1 MAVDIKSPQFPESI
15 FEGTLSSWLKKE
27 GQEIKQ
33 DEVLAEIETDKVVIE
48 VTAPTDGIMG
58 KIIVDEG
65 STIKSSEI
73 IGNYN
78 EQSGASNKVE
88 VETKKTESEINTV
101 VEPEEIIEEPKKLI
115 EEPAPNIAPTKVE
128 SDTNTSDIG
137 DQDLK
142 GFRMGPAAKK
152 LLKEKSV
159 PIENVASSSKK
170 GVITKKDV
178 MEASIDSEKPTE
190 NIKKDESKAVEES
203 KRVPMSRLRS
213 VVAERLLESQSQT
226 ASLTT
231 FNEVD
236 LHEIKAL
243 REKYKE
249 TFEDKFGVKLG
260 FMGMFL
266 KASSIALQE
275 MPIVNASI
283 DGKDIVYHGFQ
294 DIGVAVSTERGLVV
308 PVVRNVQNLTIA
320 EIEIA
325 IRDFSLKAREGKI
338 GIEDIT
344 GGTFTIS
351 NGGVFGSLIST
362 PILNPPQSAILGM
375 HKIQERP
382 VALNGSIEIRP
393 MMYLALTYDH
403 RLLDGK
409 DAVSFLVKIK
419 DVLES
424 PESMLLGV

>member
-78 EQSGASNKVE
+78 EQSGASNKVK

-101 VEPEEIIEEPKKLI
+101 EEPEEIIEEPKKLI

-283 DGKDIVYHGFQ
+283 DGKDIIYHGFQ

>member
-1 MAVDIKSPQFPESI
+1 
-15 FEGTLSSWLKKE
+15 
-27 GQEIKQ
+27 
-33 DEVLAEIETDKVVIE
+33 
-48 VTAPTDGIMG
+48 
-58 KIIVDEG
+58 
-65 STIKSSEI
+65 
-73 IGNYN
+73 
-78 EQSGASNKVE
+78 
-88 VETKKTESEINTV
+88 
-101 VEPEEIIEEPKKLI
+101 
-115 EEPAPNIAPTKVE
+115 
-128 SDTNTSDIG
+128 
-137 DQDLK
+137 
-142 GFRMGPAAKK
+142 MGPAAKK

>member
-1 MAVDIKSPQFPESI
+1 MAIDIKSPQFPESI

-33 DEVLAEIETDKVVIE
+33 DEVIAEIETDKVVIE
-48 VTAPTDGIMG
+48 VTAPSDGVMG
-58 KIIVDEG
+58 KVLVDEG
-65 STIKSSEI
+65 ATIKSSEV
-73 IGNYN
+73 IGSYEEGAIEN
-78 EQSGASNKVE
+78 EPKEVEETDVPEERVELNKKAEQKKEVE
-88 VETKKTESEINTV
+88 VKQEVHEVHETAETTEEKI
-101 VEPEEIIEEPKKLI
+101 
-115 EEPAPNIAPTKVE
+115 VE
-128 SDTNTSDIG
+128 SDT
-137 DQDLK
+137 K

-152 LLKEKSV
+152 LLKEKSLTT
-159 PIENVASSSKK
+159 ENIKTSSKK
-170 GVITKKDV
+170 GVVTKKDIL
-178 MEASIDSEKPTE
+178 EAEKTQKVTESTTVKETITGIGASE
-190 NIKKDESKAVEES
+190 
-203 KRVPMSRLRS
+203 RVPMTRLRS
-213 VVAERLLESQSQT
+213 VVAKRLLESQAQT

-236 LHEIKAL
+236 LHEVKIL

-249 TFEDKFGVKLG
+249 SFEEKFGVKLG

-283 DGKDIVYHGFQ
+283 DGDDIVYHGCQ

-320 EIEIA
+320 EIELA
-325 IRDFSLKAREGKI
+325 IRDLSLKARDGKLD
-338 GIEDIT
+338 IEDMT
-344 GGTFTIS
+344 GGTFTVS
-351 NGGVFGSLIST
+351 NGGVFGSLLST

-382 VALNGSIEIRP
+382 MAVNGNVEIRP

-419 DVLES
+419 EILES
-424 PESMLLGV
+424 PESMILGV

>member
-1 MAVDIKSPQFPESI
+1 MAIDIKSPQFPESI

-48 VTAPTDGIMG
+48 VTAPSDGVMG
-58 KIIVDEG
+58 KALVKEG
-65 STIKSSEI
+65 STIKSSEV
-73 IGNYN
+73 IGSYKEDEAKVKPKIVEETN
-78 EQSGASNKVE
+78 EVKQQVEPAKE
-88 VETKKTESEINTV
+88 VETDK
-101 VEPEEIIEEPKKLI
+101 
-115 EEPAPNIAPTKVE
+115 KVE
-128 SDTNTSDIG
+128 EKHKEQKVFETVEEKEE
-137 DQDLK
+137 QDSK
-142 GFRMGPAAKK
+142 VFRMGPAAKK
-152 LLKEKSV
+152 LLKEKSLSV
-159 PIENVASSSKK
+159 EDVKTSSKK
-170 GVITKKDV
+170 GVVTKKDIL
-178 MEASIDSEKPTE
+178 EAEKIQKEIKPALVKETTKEIGSSE
-190 NIKKDESKAVEES
+190 
-203 KRVPMSRLRS
+203 RVPMTRLRS
-213 VVAERLLESQSQT
+213 VVAKRLLESQSQT

-236 LHEIKAL
+236 LHQVKIL

-249 TFEDKFGVKLG
+249 SFEEKFGVKLG

-283 DGKDIVYHGFQ
+283 DGDDIIYHGFQ

-308 PVVRNVQNLTIA
+308 PVVRSVQNLTIA
-320 EIEIA
+320 EIELA
-325 IRDFSLKAREGKI
+325 IRDLSIKARDGKLD
-338 GIEDIT
+338 IEDMT
-344 GGTFTIS
+344 GGTFTVS
-351 NGGVFGSLIST
+351 NGGVFGSLLST

-382 VALNGSIEIRP
+382 MAINGNVEIRP

-409 DAVSFLVKIK
+409 DAVSFLVKVKEI
-419 DVLES
+419 LES
-424 PESMLLGV
+424 PESMILGV

>member
-1 MAVDIKSPQFPESI
+1 MAIDIKSPQFPESI

-48 VTAPTDGIMG
+48 VTAPSDGVMG
-58 KIIVDEG
+58 KVLVDEG
-65 STIKSSEI
+65 ATIKSSEV
-73 IGNYN
+73 IGSYKESTIKNDSKVVEETDVPE
-78 EQSGASNKVE
+78 EQVKLEKKAEEVKE
-88 VETKKTESEINTV
+88 VEAKPEVNEVHETAETTKEKI
-101 VEPEEIIEEPKKLI
+101 
-115 EEPAPNIAPTKVE
+115 VE
-128 SDTNTSDIG
+128 SDT
-137 DQDLK
+137 K

-152 LLKEKSV
+152 LLKEKSLTT
-159 PIENVASSSKK
+159 ENIKTSSKK
-170 GVITKKDV
+170 GVVTKKDIL
-178 MEASIDSEKPTE
+178 EAEKTQKEAESTKVRE
-190 NIKKDESKAVEES
+190 NISNMGSSE
-203 KRVPMSRLRS
+203 RVPMTRLRS
-213 VVAERLLESQSQT
+213 VVAKRLLESQAQT

-236 LHEIKAL
+236 LHEVKIL

-249 TFEDKFGVKLG
+249 SFEEKFGVKLG

-283 DGKDIVYHGFQ
+283 DEDDIVYHGFQ

-320 EIEIA
+320 EIELA
-325 IRDFSLKAREGKI
+325 IRDLSLKARDGKLD
-338 GIEDIT
+338 IEDMK
-344 GGTFTIS
+344 GGTFTVS
-351 NGGVFGSLIST
+351 NGGVFGSLLST

-382 VALNGSIEIRP
+382 MAVNGNVEIRP

-419 DVLES
+419 EILES
-424 PESMLLGV
+424 PESMILGV

>member
-101 VEPEEIIEEPKKLI
+101 EEPEEIIEEPKKLI
-115 EEPAPNIAPTKVE
+115 EEPAPDIASTKVE

>member
-48 VTAPTDGIMG
+48 VTAPTDGVMG

-78 EQSGASNKVE
+78 EQSGASNKVV
-88 VETKKTESEINTV
+88 VETKKNESEINTEE
-101 VEPEEIIEEPKKLI
+101 EPEEIIEEPKKLI
-115 EEPAPNIAPTKVE
+115 EEPAPDIAPTKVE
-128 SDTNTSDIG
+128 PDTNTLDIG

>member
-1 MAVDIKSPQFPESI
+1 MAIDIKSPQFPESI

-48 VTAPTDGIMG
+48 VTAPSDGIMG
-58 KIIVDEG
+58 KVIVKEG
-65 STIKSSEI
+65 STIKSSEV
-73 IGNYN
+73 IGSYN
-78 EQSGASNKVE
+78 EGELKAEPNEVKEASSVEKQDEPAEKIEKV
-88 VETKKTESEINTV
+88 KV
-101 VEPEEIIEEPKKLI
+101 VEEKQEIKEPQEVAKTFEAEEENNGEL
-115 EEPAPNIAPTKVE
+115 
-128 SDTNTSDIG
+128 DI
-137 DQDLK
+137 K

-152 LLKEKSV
+152 LLKEKSLTT
-159 PIENVASSSKK
+159 ENIKTSSKK
-170 GVITKKDV
+170 GVVTKKDIL
-178 MEASIDSEKPTE
+178 EAERTQKEIKTSSVKETSKELGSSE
-190 NIKKDESKAVEES
+190 
-203 KRVPMSRLRS
+203 RVPMTRLRS
-213 VVAERLLESQSQT
+213 VVAKRLLESQAQT

-236 LHEIKAL
+236 LHEVKIL

-249 TFEDKFGVKLG
+249 SFEEKFGVKLG

-283 DGKDIVYHGFQ
+283 DGDDIIYHGFQ

-320 EIEIA
+320 EIELA
-325 IRDFSLKAREGKI
+325 IRDLSLKARDGKLD
-338 GIEDIT
+338 IEDMT
-344 GGTFTIS
+344 GGTFTVS
-351 NGGVFGSLIST
+351 NGGVFGSLLST

-382 VALNGSIEIRP
+382 MAINGNVEIRP

-419 DVLES
+419 EILES
-424 PESMLLGV
+424 PESMILGV

>member
-1 MAVDIKSPQFPESI
+1 MAIDIKSPQFPESI

-48 VTAPTDGIMG
+48 VTAPSDGIMG
-58 KIIVDEG
+58 KVIVKEG
-65 STIKSSEI
+65 STIKSSEV
-73 IGNYN
+73 IGSYN
-78 EQSGASNKVE
+78 EGELKAEPNEVKEVSSVEKQDEPAEKIEKV
-88 VETKKTESEINTV
+88 KV
-101 VEPEEIIEEPKKLI
+101 VEEKQGIKGPQEVAKTFEAEEENNGEL
-115 EEPAPNIAPTKVE
+115 
-128 SDTNTSDIG
+128 DI
-137 DQDLK
+137 K

-152 LLKEKSV
+152 LLKEKSLTT
-159 PIENVASSSKK
+159 ENIKTSSKK
-170 GVITKKDV
+170 GVVTKKDIL
-178 MEASIDSEKPTE
+178 EAERTQKEIKTSSIKETSKELGSSE
-190 NIKKDESKAVEES
+190 
-203 KRVPMSRLRS
+203 RVPMTRLRS
-213 VVAERLLESQSQT
+213 VVAKRLLESQAQT

-236 LHEIKAL
+236 LHEVKIL

-249 TFEDKFGVKLG
+249 SFEEKFGVKLG

-283 DGKDIVYHGFQ
+283 DGDDIIYHGFQ

-320 EIEIA
+320 EIELA
-325 IRDFSLKAREGKI
+325 IRDLSLKARDGKLD
-338 GIEDIT
+338 IEDMT
-344 GGTFTIS
+344 GGTFTVS
-351 NGGVFGSLIST
+351 NGGVFGSLLST

-382 VALNGSIEIRP
+382 MAINGNVEIRP

-419 DVLES
+419 EILES
-424 PESMLLGV
+424 PESMILGV

>member
-73 IGNYN
+73 IGKYN

-101 VEPEEIIEEPKKLI
+101 EEPEQIIEEPKKLI
-115 EEPAPNIAPTKVE
+115 EEPAPDIAPTKVE

-190 NIKKDESKAVEES
+190 NIKKDETKAVEES

>member
-1 MAVDIKSPQFPESI
+1 MAIDIKSPQFPESI
-15 FEGTLSSWLKKE
+15 FEGTLSSWLKEE

-48 VTAPTDGIMG
+48 VTAPSDGVMG
-58 KIIVDEG
+58 KVLVNEG
-65 STIKSSEI
+65 ATIKSSEVI
-73 IGNYN
+73 GSYKEGVIGN
-78 EQSGASNKVE
+78 
-88 VETKKTESEINTV
+88 ESKV
-101 VEPEEIIEEPKKLI
+101 VEEVYVPEEQVELVEQAEEVKK
-115 EEPAPNIAPTKVE
+115 EEIKQEVHEVHETAETTKEKIAQ
-128 SDTNTSDIG
+128 IG
-137 DQDLK
+137 SK

-152 LLKEKSV
+152 LLKEKSL
-159 PIENVASSSKK
+159 PTENIKTSSKK
-170 GVITKKDV
+170 GVVTKKDIL
-178 MEASIDSEKPTE
+178 EAEKTQKETEPMKVKETITEMGSSE
-190 NIKKDESKAVEES
+190 
-203 KRVPMSRLRS
+203 RVPMTRLRS
-213 VVAERLLESQSQT
+213 VVAKRLLESQAQT

-236 LHEIKAL
+236 LNEVKIL

-249 TFEDKFGVKLG
+249 VFEEKFGVKLG

-283 DGKDIVYHGFQ
+283 DGDDIIYHGFQ

-308 PVVRNVQNLTIA
+308 PVIRDVQNLTIA
-320 EIEIA
+320 EIELT
-325 IRDFSLKAREGKI
+325 IRELSIKARDGKL
-338 GIEDIT
+338 DIADMT
-344 GGTFTIS
+344 GGTFTVS
-351 NGGVFGSLIST
+351 NGGVFGSLLST

-382 VALNGSIEIRP
+382 MAVNGNVEIRP

-419 DVLES
+419 EILES
-424 PESMLLGV
+424 PESMILGV

>member
-1 MAVDIKSPQFPESI
+1 MAIDIKSPQFPESI

-48 VTAPTDGIMG
+48 VTAPSDGVMG
-58 KIIVDEG
+58 KVLVNEG
-65 STIKSSEI
+65 ATIKSSEV
-73 IGNYN
+73 IGSYKEGAIGTESKVVEETHVPE
-78 EQSGASNKVE
+78 EQVELVETTEEVKE
-88 VETKKTESEINTV
+88 VEAKQEVHEVHDSVEKKEEKN
-101 VEPEEIIEEPKKLI
+101 VEL
-115 EEPAPNIAPTKVE
+115 
-128 SDTNTSDIG
+128 DT
-137 DQDLK
+137 K

-152 LLKEKSV
+152 LLKEKSLSA
-159 PIENVASSSKK
+159 ENIKTSSKK
-170 GVITKKDV
+170 GVVTKKDIL
-178 MEASIDSEKPTE
+178 EAEKTQKVTEPSKVKESITEISSSE
-190 NIKKDESKAVEES
+190 
-203 KRVPMSRLRS
+203 RVPMTRLRS
-213 VVAERLLESQSQT
+213 VVAKRLLESQSQT

-236 LHEIKAL
+236 LHEVKTL

-249 TFEDKFGVKLG
+249 SFEEKFGVKLG

-275 MPIVNASI
+275 MPIINASI
-283 DGKDIVYHGFQ
+283 DGDDIIYHGFQ

-320 EIEIA
+320 EIELA
-325 IRDFSLKAREGKI
+325 IRDLSLKARDGKLD
-338 GIEDIT
+338 IEDMT
-344 GGTFTIS
+344 GGTFTVS
-351 NGGVFGSLIST
+351 NGGVFGSLLST

-382 VALNGSIEIRP
+382 MAVNGNIEIRP

-419 DVLES
+419 EILES
-424 PESMLLGV
+424 PESMILGV

>member
-1 MAVDIKSPQFPESI
+1 MAIDIKSPQFPESI

-48 VTAPTDGIMG
+48 VTAPSDGIMG
-58 KIIVDEG
+58 KVIVKEG
-65 STIKSSEI
+65 STIKSSEV
-73 IGNYN
+73 IGSYN
-78 EQSGASNKVE
+78 EGELKAEQNEVKEASSVEKQDEPAEKIEKV
-88 VETKKTESEINTV
+88 KV
-101 VEPEEIIEEPKKLI
+101 VEEKQEIQEPEVAETLEAEEENNGEL
-115 EEPAPNIAPTKVE
+115 
-128 SDTNTSDIG
+128 DI
-137 DQDLK
+137 K

-152 LLKEKSV
+152 LLKEKSLTT
-159 PIENVASSSKK
+159 ENIKTSSKK
-170 GVITKKDV
+170 GVVTKKDIL
-178 MEASIDSEKPTE
+178 EAERTQKEIKTSSVKETSKELGSSE
-190 NIKKDESKAVEES
+190 
-203 KRVPMSRLRS
+203 RVPMTRLRS
-213 VVAERLLESQSQT
+213 VVAKRLLESQAQT

-236 LHEIKAL
+236 LHEVKIL

-249 TFEDKFGVKLG
+249 SFEEKFGVKLG

-283 DGKDIVYHGFQ
+283 DGDDIIYHGFQ

-320 EIEIA
+320 EIELS
-325 IRDFSLKAREGKI
+325 IRDLSLKARDGKLD
-338 GIEDIT
+338 IEDMT
-344 GGTFTIS
+344 GGTFTVS
-351 NGGVFGSLIST
+351 NGGVFGSLLST

-382 VALNGSIEIRP
+382 MAINGNVEIRP

-419 DVLES
+419 EILES
-424 PESMLLGV
+424 PESMILGV

>member
-1 MAVDIKSPQFPESI
+1 MAIDIKSPQFPESI

-48 VTAPTDGIMG
+48 VTAPSDGVMG
-58 KIIVDEG
+58 KVLVDEG
-65 STIKSSEI
+65 ATIKSSEV
-73 IGNYN
+73 IGSYKESAIEN
-78 EQSGASNKVE
+78 EPEVVEETDISEEQVELDKKAEEVKE
-88 VETKKTESEINTV
+88 VEAKQEVHEVHETAETTQEKI
-101 VEPEEIIEEPKKLI
+101 
-115 EEPAPNIAPTKVE
+115 VE
-128 SDTNTSDIG
+128 SDT
-137 DQDLK
+137 K

-152 LLKEKSV
+152 LLKEKSLTT
-159 PIENVASSSKK
+159 ENIKTSSKK
-170 GVITKKDV
+170 GVVTKKDIL
-178 MEASIDSEKPTE
+178 EAEKTQKVTESTTVKE
-190 NIKKDESKAVEES
+190 NITNMGSSE
-203 KRVPMSRLRS
+203 RVPMTRLRS
-213 VVAERLLESQSQT
+213 VVAKRLLESQAQT

-236 LHEIKAL
+236 LHEVKIL

-249 TFEDKFGVKLG
+249 SFEEKFGVKLG

-283 DGKDIVYHGFQ
+283 DGDDIVYHGFQ

-320 EIEIA
+320 EIELA
-325 IRDFSLKAREGKI
+325 IRDLSLKARDGNLD
-338 GIEDIT
+338 IEDMT
-344 GGTFTIS
+344 GGTFTVS
-351 NGGVFGSLIST
+351 NGGVFGSLLST

-382 VALNGSIEIRP
+382 MAVNGNVEIRP

-419 DVLES
+419 EILES
-424 PESMLLGV
+424 PESMILGV

>member
-1 MAVDIKSPQFPESI
+1 MAIDIKSPQFPESI
-15 FEGTLSSWLKKE
+15 FEGTLSNWLKKE

-48 VTAPTDGIMG
+48 VTAPSDGVMG
-58 KIIVDEG
+58 KVLVNEGAIV
-65 STIKSSEI
+65 KSSEV
-73 IGNYN
+73 IGSYKQR
-78 EQSGASNKVE
+78 ERG
-88 VETKKTESEINTV
+88 TKSKV
-101 VEPEEIIEEPKKLI
+101 VEETDLSKEQAVPAEKVGEAKQEEQEVHETPE
-115 EEPAPNIAPTKVE
+115 ATKE
-128 SDTNTSDIG
+128 KILE
-137 DQDLK
+137 QDAK

-152 LLKEKSV
+152 LLKEKSLTT
-159 PIENVASSSKK
+159 ENIKTSSKK
-170 GVITKKDV
+170 GVVTKKDIL
-178 MEASIDSEKPTE
+178 EAEKTQKEAEPTKVKE
-190 NIKKDESKAVEES
+190 NISHMGSSE
-203 KRVPMSRLRS
+203 RVPMTRLRS
-213 VVAERLLESQSQT
+213 VVAKRLLESQAQT

-236 LHEIKAL
+236 LHEVKIL

-249 TFEDKFGVKLG
+249 SFEEKFGVKLG

-283 DGKDIVYHGFQ
+283 DGDDIVYHGFQ

-320 EIEIA
+320 EIELA
-325 IRDFSLKAREGKI
+325 IRDLSLKARDGKLD
-338 GIEDIT
+338 IEDMT
-344 GGTFTIS
+344 GGTFTVS
-351 NGGVFGSLIST
+351 NGGVFGSLLST

-382 VALNGSIEIRP
+382 MAVNGNVEIRP

-403 RLLDGK
+403 RLLDGR

-419 DVLES
+419 EILES
-424 PESMLLGV
+424 PESMILGV

>member
-1 MAVDIKSPQFPESI
+1 MAIDIKSPQFPESI

-48 VTAPTDGIMG
+48 VTAPSDGVMG
-58 KIIVDEG
+58 KALVKEG
-65 STIKSSEI
+65 ATIKSSEV
-73 IGNYN
+73 IGSYKEGEAKAKPKIVEETNVVKQQV
-78 EQSGASNKVE
+78 EQAKEVQTDKKVE
-88 VETKKTESEINTV
+88 KKHKEQKVFETVEEK
-101 VEPEEIIEEPKKLI
+101 EEQDS
-115 EEPAPNIAPTKVE
+115 KV
-128 SDTNTSDIG
+128 
-137 DQDLK
+137 
-142 GFRMGPAAKK
+142 FRMGPAAKK
-152 LLKEKSV
+152 LLKEKSLSV
-159 PIENVASSSKK
+159 EDVKTSSKK
-170 GVITKKDV
+170 GVVTKKDIL
-178 MEASIDSEKPTE
+178 EAEKIQKEIKPALVKETTKEIGSSE
-190 NIKKDESKAVEES
+190 
-203 KRVPMSRLRS
+203 RVPMTRLRS
-213 VVAERLLESQSQT
+213 VVAKRLLESQSQT

-236 LHEIKAL
+236 LHQVKIL

-249 TFEDKFGVKLG
+249 SFEEKFGVKLG

-283 DGKDIVYHGFQ
+283 DGDDIIYHGFQ

-308 PVVRNVQNLTIA
+308 PVVRSVQNLTIA
-320 EIEIA
+320 EIELA
-325 IRDFSLKAREGKI
+325 IRDLSIKARDGKLD
-338 GIEDIT
+338 IEDMT
-344 GGTFTIS
+344 GGTFTVS
-351 NGGVFGSLIST
+351 NGGVFGSLLST

-382 VALNGSIEIRP
+382 MAINGNVEIRP

-409 DAVSFLVKIK
+409 DAVSFLVKVKEI
-419 DVLES
+419 LES
-424 PESMLLGV
+424 PESMILGV